1 MRARRSSSLN
11 RFDKRLIRSI
21 ILFPQHSA
29 GCISLI
35 SSDRQARAT
44 TSLLYFCWKGQ

>member
-11 RFDKRLIRSI
+11 RSDKRLIRNI

-29 GCISLI
+29 GCIFST
-35 SSDRQARAT
+35 SSGRPARAT
-44 TSLLYFCWKGQ
+44 TSLLYFCWKEK